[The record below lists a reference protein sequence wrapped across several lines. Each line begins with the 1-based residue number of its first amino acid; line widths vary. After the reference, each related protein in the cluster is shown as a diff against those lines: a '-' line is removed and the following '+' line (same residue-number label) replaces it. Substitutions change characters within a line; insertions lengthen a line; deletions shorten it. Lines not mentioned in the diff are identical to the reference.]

1 MAKKKQVLSGIDT
14 VLKNLN
20 AEIEK
25 IEGRTTK
32 GVIKAGI
39 MISKSMDK
47 ESPKI
52 PIDTGNLR
60 SSRFVVTAAGVP
72 PEASTLK
79 SGTFRGDTA
88 KELATNHTNVIKE
101 QKNKLI
107 ALNKPVLILGFTAN
121 YATFVHENLEAR
133 FYRPDAP
140 KGKKGRQGSGAKFLE
155 YALQRNQ
162 QKILDIIAKEA
173 KIK

>member
-1 MAKKKQVLSGIDT
+1 MVKKQHGLSGIET

-39 MISKSMDK
+39 VVIRDMEKT
-47 ESPKI
+47 SPKI
-52 PIDTGNLR
+52 PVDTGNLR
-60 SSRFVVTAAGVP
+60 SSRFMVTSTGVP
-72 PEASTLK
+72 PQANAIQSGSFKGPDASVL
-79 SGTFRGDTA
+79 SSNHA
-88 KELATNHTNVIKE
+88 KVIKE
-101 QKNKLI
+101 QQAKLVG
-107 ALNKPVLILGFTAN
+107 LNKPILILGFTAN
-121 YATFVHENLEAR
+121 YSIFVHENLEAK

-140 KGKKGRQGSGAKFLE
+140 KGKKGRPGSGAKFLE